1 MTDWIDDACQ
11 LEQEQRDRAL
21 LQRMHNKVTETPD
34 QDAAGNRYCLDCGE
48 QIPRERLSAEPS
60 ATRCV
65 GCQACV
71 EKARRHRYGV

>member
-21 LQRMHNKVTETPD
+21 RQLMNNKVTETPD

-48 QIPRERLSAEPS
+48 QIPNERLSAEPERDTDDS
-60 ATRCV
+60 GA
-65 GCQACV
+65 G
-71 EKARRHRYGV
+71 ELRHLSN